1 MLFILSLIIKL
12 KVKGDMLNLM
22 CKIIGITYLQAKT
35 FKELVEE

>member
-22 CKIIGITYLQAKT
+22 CKIISITYLQAKT